1 MGYIEQEN
9 CVRLCNDLA
18 RMLEE
23 EKTVLSGFLSGDI
36 AEEYKK
42 LLDSEIEEWVRLK
55 KNHRYHLIFYF
66 YIQGGNR
73 NG

>member
-18 RMLEE
+18 RMLED

-55 KNHRYHLIFYF
+55 KI
-66 YIQGGNR
+66 IGTI
-73 NG
+73 

>member
-23 EKTVLSGFLSGDI
+23 EKIVLSGFLSGDI

-55 KNHRYHLIFYF
+55 KI
-66 YIQGGNR
+66 IGNI
-73 NG
+73 

>member
-9 CVRLCNDLA
+9 CVRLCNDPA

-55 KNHRYHLIFYF
+55 KI
-66 YIQGGNR
+66 IGTI
-73 NG
+73 

>member
-1 MGYIEQEN
+1 MGDIEHEN

-55 KNHRYHLIFYF
+55 KI
-66 YIQGGNR
+66 IGTI
-73 NG
+73 

>member
-36 AEEYKK
+36 AQEYKK

-55 KNHRYHLIFYF
+55 KI
-66 YIQGGNR
+66 IGTI
-73 NG
+73 

>member
-42 LLDSEIEEWVRLK
+42 LLYSEIEELVRLK
-55 KNHRYHLIFYF
+55 KI
-66 YIQGGNR
+66 IGTI
-73 NG
+73 

>member
-9 CVRLCNDLA
+9 CVRLCNYLA

-55 KNHRYHLIFYF
+55 KI
-66 YIQGGNR
+66 IGTI
-73 NG
+73 

>member
-1 MGYIEQEN
+1 MGYIAQEN

-55 KNHRYHLIFYF
+55 KI
-66 YIQGGNR
+66 IGTI
-73 NG
+73 

>member
-23 EKTVLSGFLSGDI
+23 ENTVLSGFLSGDI

-55 KNHRYHLIFYF
+55 KI
-66 YIQGGNR
+66 IGTI
-73 NG
+73 

>member
-9 CVRLCNDLA
+9 CVRLCNELA

-55 KNHRYHLIFYF
+55 KI
-66 YIQGGNR
+66 IGTI
-73 NG
+73 

>member
-23 EKTVLSGFLSGDI
+23 EKNSP
-36 AEEYKK
+36 
-42 LLDSEIEEWVRLK
+42 VRLFI
-55 KNHRYHLIFYF
+55 RGYR
-66 YIQGGNR
+66 GGI
-73 NG
+73 

>member
-18 RMLEE
+18 RRLEE

-55 KNHRYHLIFYF
+55 KI
-66 YIQGGNR
+66 IGTI
-73 NG
+73 

>member
-1 MGYIEQEN
+1 MGYKEQEN

-55 KNHRYHLIFYF
+55 KI
-66 YIQGGNR
+66 IGTI
-73 NG
+73 

>member
-36 AEEYKK
+36 AEQYKK

-55 KNHRYHLIFYF
+55 KI
-66 YIQGGNR
+66 IGTI
-73 NG
+73 

>member
-23 EKTVLSGFLSGDI
+23 EKTILSGFLSGDI

-42 LLDSEIEEWVRLK
+42 LLDSEIEECVRLK
-55 KNHRYHLIFYF
+55 KI
-66 YIQGGNR
+66 IGTI
-73 NG
+73 

>member
-23 EKTVLSGFLSGDI
+23 EKTVLSGFLSGNI

-55 KNHRYHLIFYF
+55 KI
-66 YIQGGNR
+66 IVTI
-73 NG
+73 

>member
-23 EKTVLSGFLSGDI
+23 KKTVLSGFLSGDI

-55 KNHRYHLIFYF
+55 KI
-66 YIQGGNR
+66 IGTI
-73 NG
+73 

>member
-36 AEEYKK
+36 AEEYNK

-55 KNHRYHLIFYF
+55 KI
-66 YIQGGNR
+66 IGTI
-73 NG
+73 

>member
-9 CVRLCNDLA
+9 YVRLCNDLA

-55 KNHRYHLIFYF
+55 KI
-66 YIQGGNR
+66 IGTI
-73 NG
+73 

>member
-23 EKTVLSGFLSGDI
+23 EKTVLSSFLSGDI

-55 KNHRYHLIFYF
+55 KI
-66 YIQGGNR
+66 IGSI
-73 NG
+73 

>member
-23 EKTVLSGFLSGDI
+23 EKTVVSGFLSGDI

-55 KNHRYHLIFYF
+55 KI
-66 YIQGGNR
+66 IGTI
-73 NG
+73 

>member
-42 LLDSEIEEWVRLK
+42 LLDSEIEEWARLK
-55 KNHRYHLIFYF
+55 KI
-66 YIQGGNR
+66 IGTI
-73 NG
+73 

>member
-42 LLDSEIEEWVRLK
+42 LLDSEIEEWVRRK
-55 KNHRYHLIFYF
+55 KI
-66 YIQGGNR
+66 IGTI
-73 NG
+73 

>member
-23 EKTVLSGFLSGDI
+23 DKTVLSGFLSGNI

-42 LLDSEIEEWVRLK
+42 LLDWEIEEWVRLK
-55 KNHRYHLIFYF
+55 KI
-66 YIQGGNR
+66 IGTI
-73 NG
+73 

>member
-1 MGYIEQEN
+1 MGYKEQEN

-36 AEEYKK
+36 AEEYKR

-55 KNHRYHLIFYF
+55 KI
-66 YIQGGNR
+66 IGTI
-73 NG
+73 

>member
-42 LLDSEIEEWVRLK
+42 LLYSEIEEWVRLK
-55 KNHRYHLIFYF
+55 KI
-66 YIQGGNR
+66 IGTI
-73 NG
+73 

>member
-23 EKTVLSGFLSGDI
+23 EKTVLSGFLSWDI

-55 KNHRYHLIFYF
+55 KI
-66 YIQGGNR
+66 IGTI
-73 NG
+73 

>member
-23 EKTVLSGFLSGDI
+23 EKTVLSGFLSGNI

-42 LLDSEIEEWVRLK
+42 LLDWEIEEWVRLK
-55 KNHRYHLIFYF
+55 KI
-66 YIQGGNR
+66 IGTI
-73 NG
+73 

>member
-55 KNHRYHLIFYF
+55 KITGT
-66 YIQGGNR
+66 I
-73 NG
+73 

>member
-9 CVRLCNDLA
+9 CVRLCTDLA

-55 KNHRYHLIFYF
+55 KI
-66 YIQGGNR
+66 IGTI
-73 NG
+73 

>member
-9 CVRLCNDLA
+9 CVRLCNDLV

-55 KNHRYHLIFYF
+55 KI
-66 YIQGGNR
+66 IGTI
-73 NG
+73 

>member
-1 MGYIEQEN
+1 MEYIEQEN

-55 KNHRYHLIFYF
+55 KI
-66 YIQGGNR
+66 IGTI
-73 NG
+73 

>member
-18 RMLEE
+18 MMLEE

-55 KNHRYHLIFYF
+55 KI
-66 YIQGGNR
+66 IGTI
-73 NG
+73 

>member
-42 LLDSEIEEWVRLK
+42 LLDWEIEEWVRLK
-55 KNHRYHLIFYF
+55 KI
-66 YIQGGNR
+66 IGTI
-73 NG
+73 

>member
-55 KNHRYHLIFYF
+55 KTRIPFNILYTR
-66 YIQGGNR
+66 R
-73 NG
+73 K

>member
-1 MGYIEQEN
+1 MGYIDQEN

-55 KNHRYHLIFYF
+55 KI
-66 YIQGGNR
+66 IGTI
-73 NG
+73 

>member
-55 KNHRYHLIFYF
+55 KFIGT
-66 YIQGGNR
+66 I
-73 NG
+73 

>member
-36 AEEYKK
+36 AEEYKT

-55 KNHRYHLIFYF
+55 KI
-66 YIQGGNR
+66 IGTI
-73 NG
+73 

>member
-55 KNHRYHLIFYF
+55 KIIGTLIF

>member
-23 EKTVLSGFLSGDI
+23 EKTVLSAF
-36 AEEYKK
+36 
-42 LLDSEIEEWVRLK
+42 
-55 KNHRYHLIFYF
+55 
-66 YIQGGNR
+66 
-73 NG
+73 